1 MAQVI
6 VRKLDD
12 RVKHALERRAKSRG
26 VSLEEELRRVLTAA
40 IERETEEVLRDSARL
55 RSMTNR
61 HRQTDS
67 TDHIRADRDAR

>member
-6 VRKLDD
+6 IRKLDD

-40 IERETEEVLRDSARL
+40 VERETGELLSDSARL
-55 RSMTNR
+55 RAMTTR
-61 HRQTDS
+61 DRQSDS
-67 TDHIRADRDAR
+67 SDLIRADRDAR

>member
-12 RVKHALERRAKSRG
+12 RVKLALERKARSRG

-40 IERETEEVLRDSARL
+40 VEHDAEEVLSQSARL
-55 RSMTNR
+55 RAMTSKR
-61 HRQTDS
+61 RQRDS
-67 TDHIRADRDAR
+67 ADLIRADRDAR